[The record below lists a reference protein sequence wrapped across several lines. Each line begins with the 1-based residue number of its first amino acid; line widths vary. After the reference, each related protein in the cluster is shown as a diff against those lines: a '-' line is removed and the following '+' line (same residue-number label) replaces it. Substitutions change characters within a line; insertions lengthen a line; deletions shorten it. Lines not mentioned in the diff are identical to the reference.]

1 MYRKIKNNRV
11 KTALFLSVDIG
22 IILLSLLGSLLL
34 RFDFIVPPHFI
45 GDYAFLIPIILIV
58 KLSVF
63 GFYKLYKGMFRFTS
77 LWDVTNIMT
86 ANAIASVAI
95 ILGFGFFHGF
105 AGFPRS
111 FFLLDFVL
119 ATLGISLS
127 RVAVRIYFSHIVDNS
142 KQDRFYSGENAKK
155 TRLVLIG
162 AGRTGEKIARE
173 ILTTPHIGYQ
183 IVGFL
188 DDDVRKKGAT
198 LHGVRVYGKVSDVEN
213 LPFNFDEFLITAPSA
228 TGPEMRSIVEKCKV
242 AGKPYKTVPELS
254 EIIDDNVTVKMIR
267 DVSYVDLLGREEI
280 HLDSQS
286 INKFMRGKRILVTG
300 AGGSIGSELVRQ
312 CFQFNPAMVILF
324 DNSEY
329 NLFQIQQELATT
341 EHKPFTSCVLGSVR
355 DKATID
361 NMLRDYKP
369 HVILHA
375 AAYKHVPLQED
386 HPWEAVNT
394 NVLGTK
400 NLIDSA
406 VEHKVEKFVLV
417 STDKAVH
424 PVNVMGATKRLAEIM
439 VQVANRMGETS
450 FMAVRFGNVLGSSGS
465 VIPIF
470 EKQIRAGGPVKITHP
485 EMIRYFMSIPE
496 AAQLIL
502 QASSMLQGRGK
513 IYVLDM
519 GRPVKIKDMAF
530 DLIRLSG
537 LEPEK
542 DIPIVYTG
550 IRPGEKLYEEL
561 AFDGEIF
568 SKTNHGKI
576 MILNNGGSNY
586 EDWSQL
592 SADLNSLGE
601 LGTTFDTAR
610 IKQALMQI
618 IPEYKPTD
626 SSILERPKLPGDQTF
641 TA

>member
-1 MYRKIKNNRV
+1 MLNTLKNTSR
-11 KTALFLSVDIG
+11 TTLFLIG
-22 IILLSLLGSLLL
+22 DGGIVLLSLLGALLL
-34 RFDFIVPPHFI
+34 RFDFIIPPNFI
-45 GDYAFLIPIILIV
+45 GEYYYLIPIVLLA
-58 KLSVF
+58 KFACFAMFQLF
-63 GFYKLYKGMFRFTS
+63 KGMFRYTS
-77 LWDVTNIMT
+77 LWDIANIVK
-86 ANAIASVAI
+86 ANALASVMI

-105 AGFPRS
+105 ADFPRS
-111 FFLLDFVL
+111 LFLIDFVL
-119 ATLGISLS
+119 STLAVSLS
-127 RVAVRIYFSHIVDNS
+127 RVAVRIYYSHIIHGS
-142 KQDRFYSGENAKK
+142 KQDRYNAGEDPRK
-155 TRLVLIG
+155 TRLILIG

-188 DDDVRKKGAT
+188 DDDLRKKGAT
-198 LHGVRVYGKVSDVEN
+198 LHGVKVFGAVADVDD
-213 LPFNFDEFLITAPSA
+213 LRIKFDEFLITAPSA
-228 TGPEMRSIVEKCKV
+228 TGPEMRAIVEKCKNV
-242 AGKPYKTVPELS
+242 GKPYKTVPALS

-280 HLDSQS
+280 QLDSKS
-286 INKFMRGKRILVTG
+286 ITEFMKGKRVLVTG

-329 NLFQIQQELATT
+329 NLFQIQQELTT
-341 EHKPFTSCVLGSVR
+341 NGQKSFTSCVLGSIR
-355 DKATID
+355 DKNTVD

-375 AAYKHVPLQED
+375 AAYKHVPLQEE
-386 HPWEAVNT
+386 HPWEAINT
-394 NVLGTK
+394 NVLGTM
-400 NLIDSA
+400 NLINSA
-406 VEHKVEKFVLV
+406 VEHEVEKFVLV

-439 VQVANRMGETS
+439 VQVANRMGKTS

-470 EKQIRAGGPVKITHP
+470 ERQIKAGGPVKITHP
-485 EMIRYFMSIPE
+485 DMIRYFMSIPE

-502 QASSMLQGRGK
+502 QASSMAEGRGK
-513 IYVLDM
+513 IYVLEM

-550 IRPGEKLYEEL
+550 VRPGEKLYEEL

-568 SKTNHGKI
+568 SKTKHGKI
-576 MILNNGGSNY
+576 MILNNGGSQY
-586 EDWSQL
+586 KDWDHLQMDIRKL
-592 SADLNSLGE
+592 GDLGVS
-601 LGTTFDTAR
+601 FDVAK
-610 IKQALMQI
+610 IKHSLMQI
-618 IPEYKPTD
+618 IPEYKPAD
-626 SSILERPKLPGDQTF
+626 SGFIEQPKIVDGHTF